1 MVAFVFVASDCE
13 RATQVGVT
21 LSLVH
26 TLYELK
32 VEVSQTSHEFARVN
46 RLVHF
51 ERCKSISDAHKR
63 KVELQGCDQSQLAKI
78 IELKN
83 PNWLDLGSNW
93 FPIPQQAVV
102 EAIETP
108 AVR

>member
-1 MVAFVFVASDCE
+1 MVAFVFVASD
-13 RATQVGVT
+13 AKKVTLVGVT

-32 VEVSQTSHEFARVN
+32 VEASQSTHTFARFD

-51 ERCKSISDAHKR
+51 ERCKNISEAHKR
-63 KVELQGCDQSQLAKI
+63 KAELESCTKDELARI
-78 IELKN
+78 IEAKN
-83 PNWLDLGSNW
+83 PAWTDLGLSW

-102 EAIETP
+102 ETVEPST
-108 AVR
+108 VR

>member
-1 MVAFVFVASDCE
+1 MVAFVFVASDNE
-13 RATQVGVT
+13 KSTQIGVT

-32 VEVSQTSHEFARVN
+32 VEASQTTHELARVN

-51 ERCKSISDAHKR
+51 ERCKNISEAHRR
-63 KVELQGCDQSQLAKI
+63 KLELESCNCDQLSRI

-83 PNWLDLGSNW
+83 PEWTDLGSNW
-93 FPIPQQAVV
+93 FPVPQQAVV

-108 AVR
+108 VIR

>member
-1 MVAFVFVASDCE
+1 MVAFVFVASDSKKG
-13 RATQVGVT
+13 TLVGVT

-32 VEVSQTSHEFARVN
+32 VEASQGTKKFARYD

-51 ERCKSISDAHKR
+51 ERCKNISDAHQR
-63 KVELQGCDQSQLAKI
+63 KADLERCGKDALHKV
-78 IELKN
+78 IESKN
-83 PNWLDLGSNW
+83 PTWSDLGSNW

-102 EAIETP
+102 EVSET
-108 AVR
+108 VVTH